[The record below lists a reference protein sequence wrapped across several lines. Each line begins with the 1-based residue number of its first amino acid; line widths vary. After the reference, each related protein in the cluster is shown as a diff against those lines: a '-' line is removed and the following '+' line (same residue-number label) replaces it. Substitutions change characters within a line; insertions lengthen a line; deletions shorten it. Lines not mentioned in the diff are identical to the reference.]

1 MVEHNSIRTWSR
13 PLPSCFAVLFSL
25 VLLLP
30 GAGCGTLGGPGSA
43 SFASVTIQNHSPEEI
58 AAATAR
64 VFGAEGYAGGLSN
77 TGQLVFQKEA
87 SRATTLSREGL
98 VATHEGSQ
106 TANRVRAEIVP
117 LSGGSYRLQC
127 QAYVV
132 RGAGDSFFEDEV
144 RLTNMRS
151 GPYQSLLN
159 KVAKQLK

>member
-1 MVEHNSIRTWSR
+1 MNQTTTHKSLHHQCATLAALMS
-13 PLPSCFAVLFSL
+13 LLL
-25 VLLLP
+25 VLAAL
-30 GAGCGTLGGPGSA
+30 GCRSLSGPGSA

-117 LSGGSYRLQC
+117 LAGGSYRLQS

-132 RGAGDSFFEDEV
+132 RGAGDAFFEDEV